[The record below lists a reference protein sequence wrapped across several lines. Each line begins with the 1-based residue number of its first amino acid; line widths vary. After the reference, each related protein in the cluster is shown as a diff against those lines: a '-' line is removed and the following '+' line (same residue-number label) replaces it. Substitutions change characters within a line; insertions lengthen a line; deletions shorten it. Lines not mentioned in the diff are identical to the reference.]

1 MRIKP
6 NVLLI
11 AIIAATGGLLFG
23 FDTGVISG
31 ALPFLKDNWALNDR
45 SIALLTTGVLFGA
58 VIGALFSGRLADRL
72 GRKKMIVV
80 NALIFAVGAVGCGY
94 ATSIGT
100 LIAMR
105 VLVGIAIGITSYVV
119 PMYIAEISPV
129 AHRGMLVTL
138 NQLMI
143 TIGLLA
149 SYIADYLL
157 SNNADPGSWRVMFL
171 VGTIPALVLLVGMF
185 FLPETSRWLISVG
198 RYKEGRKVLEQME
211 EPALVDSI
219 FEEIRREVEGSG
231 RPAGAP
237 GDGRAWIVTRGVRDV
252 GVRDVG
258 VRDAGVRDVGVRDA
272 VARDVGGRATGLRE
286 VLQPWLRPAL
296 IITVGIFFFQQFS
309 GVNTI
314 VYYSPI
320 IFKMAGITGNSA
332 SILPAIVIGIV
343 NVAACFISVL
353 YLDKVGRRRLYLIGI
368 SGMIPSLVLAGVC
381 FFFRDRLG
389 SSLIYLSVG
398 SIVCFIFFINISLSP
413 LGWLLISEIYPTSA
427 RSVGMSI
434 GSLSHWGFNAIIAFT
449 FLRMVNGFGLAA
461 TFWVYA
467 AVCVLGLV
475 WGYYYIPETKGRSLE
490 EIEAYWRAGG
500 RPRGL

>member
-31 ALPFLKDNWALNDR
+31 ALPFLRDNWALNDR
-45 SIALLTTGVLFGA
+45 SIALLTTGVLIGA

-72 GRKKMIVV
+72 GRKRMIIV

-94 ATSIGT
+94 APSIGM

-119 PMYIAEISPV
+119 PMYIAEISPM

-149 SYIADYLL
+149 SYIADYCL
-157 SNNADPGSWRVMFL
+157 SNNADPGSWRAMFL

-211 EPALVDSI
+211 EPALVDST
-219 FEEIRREVEGSG
+219 FEEIRRDLEGTG
-231 RPAGAP
+231 RLAGAR
-237 GDGRAWIVTRGVRDV
+237 DGLAGTVSRGVGAPTK
-252 GVRDVG
+252 GVRATVTGGVG
-258 VRDAGVRDVGVRDA
+258 AQKSGVG
-272 VARDVGGRATGLRE
+272 ARDGGGGARATGLRE

-332 SILPAIVIGIV
+332 SILPAIIIGIV

-449 FLRMVNGFGLAA
+449 FLRMVNGLGLAA

-467 AVCVLGLV
+467 AVCVVGLV
-475 WGYYYIPETKGRSLE
+475 WGYYYIPETRGKSLE
-490 EIEAYWRAGG
+490 EIEEYWRGG
-500 RPRGL
+500 GSPRGL

>member
-1 MRIKP
+1 MRIKAR
-6 NVLLI
+6 VLLI

-31 ALPFLKDNWALNDR
+31 ALPFLKDNWALDDK
-45 SIALLTTGVLFGA
+45 SVALLTTGVLFGA

-72 GRKKMIVV
+72 GRRKMIIV

-94 ATSIGT
+94 APSVGT

-119 PMYIAEISPV
+119 PMYIAEISPM

-149 SYIADYLL
+149 SYTADYLL
-157 SNNADPGSWRVMFL
+157 SNNADPGSWRSMFL

-185 FLPETSRWLISVG
+185 FLPETSRWLVSVG

-211 EPALVDSI
+211 EPALVDST
-219 FEEIRREVEGSG
+219 FEEIRRDLEHNG
-231 RPAGAP
+231 RLAGAP
-237 GDGRAWIVTRGVRDV
+237 GGGLVAIQQRGS
-252 GVRDVG
+252 GT
-258 VRDAGVRDVGVRDA
+258 
-272 VARDVGGRATGLRE
+272 TGWRE
-286 VLQPWLRPAL
+286 ILQPWLRPAL

-320 IFKMAGITGNSA
+320 IFKMAGITSNSA
-332 SILPAIVIGIV
+332 SILPAIIIGIV

-413 LGWLLISEIYPTSA
+413 LGWLLISEIYPTGA

-449 FLRMVNGFGLAA
+449 FLRMVNGLGLAA

-475 WGYYYIPETKGRSLE
+475 WGYFYIPETRGRSLE
-490 EIEAYWRAGG
+490 EIEDHWRSGG
-500 RPRGL
+500 TPRGL

>member
-1 MRIKP
+1 MHIKP

-31 ALPFLKDNWALNDR
+31 ALPFLKDNWALSDR

-58 VIGALFSGRLADRL
+58 VIGALFSGKLADRL
-72 GRKKMIVV
+72 GRKKMIIV

-94 ATSIGT
+94 APSTGT

-143 TIGLLA
+143 TIGLLT
-149 SYIADYLL
+149 SYIADYLF
-157 SNNADPGSWRVMFL
+157 SNNADPGSWRAMFL
-171 VGTIPALVLLVGMF
+171 VGTAPALVLLVGMF
-185 FLPETSRWLISVG
+185 FLPETSRWLIGKG
-198 RYKEGRKVLEQME
+198 RYKEGRKVIEQME
-211 EPALVDSI
+211 EPALVDST
-219 FEEIRREVEGSG
+219 FEEIRRDVEDNKPLAGKDRGQSDQHTGDSG
-231 RPAGAP
+231 
-237 GDGRAWIVTRGVRDV
+237 
-252 GVRDVG
+252 
-258 VRDAGVRDVGVRDA
+258 
-272 VARDVGGRATGLRE
+272 ATGWRE
-286 VLQPWLRPAL
+286 VMQPWLRPAL

-314 VYYSPI
+314 IYYSPI
-320 IFKMAGITGNSA
+320 IFKMAGITSNSA
-332 SILPAIVIGIV
+332 SILPAIIIGIV

-353 YLDKVGRRRLYLIGI
+353 YLDRAGRRKLYLIGI

-449 FLRMVNGFGLAA
+449 FLRMVNGLGLAA

-467 AVCVLGLV
+467 AVCVVGLV
-475 WGYYYIPETKGRSLE
+475 WGYYYIPETRGKSLE
-490 EIEAYWRAGG
+490 EIEQFWRKGG
-500 RPRGL
+500 RPRNL

>member
-1 MRIKP
+1 MHIRP

-45 SIALLTTGVLFGA
+45 SMALLTTGVLFGA

-72 GRKKMIVV
+72 GRKKMIIV
-80 NALIFAVGAVGCGY
+80 NALIFAAGAVGCGY
-94 ATSIGT
+94 ASSTGM

-105 VLVGIAIGITSYVV
+105 VLVGVAIGITSYVV

-157 SNNADPGSWRVMFL
+157 SNNANPGSWRGMFL

-198 RYKEGRKVLEQME
+198 RHAEGRKVLEQME
-211 EPALVDSI
+211 EPALADGI
-219 FEEIRREVEGSG
+219 FEEIRRDLAGSQRNG
-231 RPAGAP
+231 RQ
-237 GDGRAWIVTRGVRDV
+237 
-252 GVRDVG
+252 
-258 VRDAGVRDVGVRDA
+258 
-272 VARDVGGRATGLRE
+272 ATGLRE

-332 SILPAIVIGIV
+332 SILPAIIIGVV

-353 YLDKVGRRRLYLIGI
+353 CLDKAGRRRLYLIGI

-381 FFFRDRLG
+381 FFFRGRLG

-449 FLRMVNGFGLAA
+449 FLRMVNGLGLAA

-475 WGYYYIPETKGRSLE
+475 WGYYYIPETRGKSLE
-490 EIEAYWRAGG
+490 EIEEYWRAGG
-500 RPRGL
+500 NPRGL